1 MQEFPQ
7 QPGGL
12 EVGGP
17 MCPRTGRSLTDQAAP
32 HPWTALP
39 VTKPALLSIPDLSP
53 TALLP
58 SLIPALLMGPLLTES
73 ARSFTASLRCGP
85 SYLHSC
91 HSPQA

>member
-1 MQEFPQ
+1 MRL
-7 QPGGL
+7 G
-12 EVGGP
+12 
-17 MCPRTGRSLTDQAAP
+17 TGCSLTDQAAP
-32 HPWTALP
+32 RPWTALP

-73 ARSFTASLRCGP
+73 APRFTASLRCGP